1 MDGGGL
7 VCSSGLAGL
16 VGLVPSGLVIPSGL
30 VQPSGF
36 SEPSGSVQFPDGL
49 SGMVM
54 LQPHSYMD
62 LAIHSIFLSIIAIFF
77 IPLSCISS
85 IFSASLNFILIIFIT
100 ESLNFPPIVFI
111 FFPTRSTMHI
121 ASSSLQ
127 QPPQDFM
134 QFLDIHS

>member
-1 MDGGGL
+1 
-7 VCSSGLAGL
+7 
-16 VGLVPSGLVIPSGL
+16 
-30 VQPSGF
+30 
-36 SEPSGSVQFPDGL
+36 
-49 SGMVM
+49 M
-54 LQPHSYMD
+54 LQPHWYMD

-85 IFSASLNFILIIFIT
+85 TSMNFIFIIFTT

-111 FFPTRSTMHI
+111 FFPTRFTIHI

-134 QFLDIHS
+134 QFLDIHSSLGPPLLQYPSFAHVWQFL